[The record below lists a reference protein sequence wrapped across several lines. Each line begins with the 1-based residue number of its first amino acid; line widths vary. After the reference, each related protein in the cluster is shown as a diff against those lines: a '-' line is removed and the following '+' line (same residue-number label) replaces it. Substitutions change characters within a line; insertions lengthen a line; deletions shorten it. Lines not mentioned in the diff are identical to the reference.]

1 MSEKK
6 GLPWWAWVPFIPIL
20 VTLVILWRMRQRAQ
34 KRVIEIE
41 HPAILL
47 PDEPVVEPSTAAVR
61 APSQEDNLVI
71 LEGIGPKISAVLK
84 SAGIDTFHQ
93 LASTPVERLREILL
107 AANLRLPDPTTWP
120 EQAALAAQGDWEGF
134 KALTAQ
140 LKGGRK
146 VK

>member
-20 VTLVILWRMRQRAQ
+20 IALLVLWRLRRAQ

-41 HPAILL
+41 QPVILL
-47 PDEPVVEPSTAAVR
+47 PDEPSMEPPVAAVK
-61 APSQEDNLVI
+61 APGEEDNLMI
-71 LEGIGPKISAVLK
+71 LEGIGPKISGVLK
-84 SAGIDTFHQ
+84 SAGIATFHQ
-93 LASTPVERLREILL
+93 LAGLPVERLREILL
-107 AANLRLPDPTTWP
+107 ESNLRLADPTTWP

-134 KALTAQ
+134 KALSFR
-140 LKGGRK
+140 LKGGRR